1 MFICLT
7 PKPARFWGSGMRSVL
22 CFGDSNTHGTM
33 AMRDLTD
40 RGRFA
45 RAQRWPSVMAVTLGD
60 GYEVIAEGHPGRN
73 AVFDDP
79 VEGEHKNGLRIL
91 PALLESHRP
100 LDLVIVMLGTN
111 DLKARFSVP
120 ASDIAIGLERLV
132 AAIRQSDAG
141 PEGAAP
147 GVLLAA
153 PVPVEEVGFL
163 GDMFAGGAAKSRA
176 LPPLLADVAARQNVG
191 FINLAPVAQVDPVDG
206 IHLSAKA
213 QAAIGAAMAGA
224 VQRMFS

>member
-1 MFICLT
+1 
-7 PKPARFWGSGMRSVL
+7 MRTIL
-22 CFGDSNTHGTM
+22 CFGDSNTHGTR
-33 AMRDLTD
+33 AMRDLAD
-40 RGRFA
+40 RRRFA
-45 RAQRWPSVMAVTLGD
+45 KAQRWPSVMAAALGN

-79 VEGEHKNGLRIL
+79 VEGEHKNGLRVL

-132 AAIRQSDAG
+132 AAIRLSDAG

-147 GVLLAA
+147 AVLLAA
-153 PVPVEEVGFL
+153 PVAVEEVGFL
-163 GDMFAGGAAKSRA
+163 GDMFAGGAAKARA
-176 LPPLLADVAARQNVG
+176 LPPLLAEVAARQNARFVD
-191 FINLAPVAQVDPVDG
+191 LAPVAQVDSVDG
-206 IHLSAKA
+206 IHLSAEA
-213 QAAIGAAMAGA
+213 QAAVGAAMAGA
-224 VQRMFS
+224 VQGMFA

>member
-1 MFICLT
+1 MKT
-7 PKPARFWGSGMRSVL
+7 VL
-22 CFGDSNTHGTM
+22 CFGDSNTHGSI
-33 AMRDLTD
+33 AMRHVGD
-40 RGRFA
+40 RRRHPKEA
-45 RAQRWPSVMAVTLGD
+45 RWPSVMGKALGGGWD
-60 GYEVIAEGHPGRN
+60 VIAEGHGGRN

-132 AAIRQSDAG
+132 NAIGQSDAG
-141 PEGAAP
+141 IDGAAP
-147 GVLLAA
+147 RVLLAA
-153 PVPVEEVGFL
+153 PVPVQEVGFL

-176 LPPLLADVAARQNVG
+176 LPSLLAEVAARQKAEFV
-191 FINLAPVAQVDPVDG
+191 NLGEVAQVDMVDG
-206 IHLSAKA
+206 IHLSAEA
-213 QAAIGAAMAGA
+213 QASIGAAMADA
-224 VQRMFS
+224 VKGMFDGC